1 MKSILNL
8 TIDELKEVV
17 KNDTLPLDVNLTG
30 LEERKDFQKLFRFRS
45 SPKMI
50 ASALLKEKLEVKEK
64 RGGSH
69 DTEEVKKKRLELKEK
84 ELELKKLKAEGT
96 SYQLKQIHQLLS
108 DVNKKLDFLIRRKED
123 E

>member
-1 MKSILNL
+1 MKSILDLN
-8 TIDELKEVV
+8 IDELKKIVE
-17 KNDTLPLDVNLTG
+17 NDSLPLDVNLTG

-50 ASALLKEKLEVKEK
+50 ASVLVREKQKKEV

-69 DTEEVKKKRLELKEK
+69 DTEEVKRKRLELKEK

-96 SYQLKQIHQLLS
+96 SYQLKQLFKLLS
-108 DVNKKLDFLIRRKED
+108 EVNQKLDFLIRREK
-123 E
+123 